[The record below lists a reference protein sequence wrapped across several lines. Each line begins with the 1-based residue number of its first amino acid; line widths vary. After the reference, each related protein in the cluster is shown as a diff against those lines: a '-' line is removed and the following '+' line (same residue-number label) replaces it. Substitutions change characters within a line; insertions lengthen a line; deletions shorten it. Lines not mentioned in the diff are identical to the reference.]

1 MKYKFVEELLSS
13 AFKRAKNNGNQ
24 FYDIKERNIVKLQTI
39 YQYIDDKLEKIYNDI
54 FLPENKFYKELY
66 KLLFADI
73 NIKKLR
79 ERIKYIRKIIKQ
91 VYLKYKDDIKL
102 TKDKKLIEKYRR
114 EFYGRISSILRR
126 NWIIFKYYNIYL
138 NRRRKIPNIKN
149 LPTVVISGLPN
160 VGKSTLL
167 KNLTGSNVKIEPYPF
182 TTKDLMIGYIKTP
195 YFDIQVI
202 DTPGILDRP
211 IEEMNEI
218 EKKSILALNY
228 LANLIIYIFD
238 LTETC
243 GYSIEEQV
251 NLLNMIKKIFN
262 KEIILY
268 FSKKDLF
275 TEREEKILNEFIKNY
290 NYNNMNIFYDYNK
303 LKEFLISYIKNK
315 KEWYI

>member
-1 MKYKFVEELLSS
+1 MKYKFVEDLLSS

-54 FLPENKFYKELY
+54 FLPESKFYRELY
-66 KLLFADI
+66 KLLFTDI

-91 VYLKYKDDIKL
+91 VYLKYKNDIKL

-211 IEEMNEI
+211 MEEMNEI

-243 GYSIEEQV
+243 GYSIEEQE
-251 NLLNMIKKIFN
+251 NLLNNIKKIFN

-275 TEREEKILNEFIKNY
+275 TEREEKILNEFIKK
-290 NYNNMNIFYDYNK
+290 YNNTNIFYDYNK
-303 LKEFLISYIKNK
+303 LKEFLISHIKNK

>member
-54 FLPENKFYKELY
+54 ILPENKFYKELY
-66 KLLFADI
+66 KLLFTDI

-91 VYLKYKDDIKL
+91 VYLKYKNDIKL

-228 LANLIIYIFD
+228 LANLIIYVFD

-243 GYSIEEQV
+243 GYSIKEQI
-251 NLLNMIKKIFN
+251 NLLNNIKKIFN

-275 TEREEKILNEFIKNY
+275 KEKEEKILNEFIKN
-290 NYNNMNIFYDYNK
+290 I
-303 LKEFLISYIKNK
+303 II
-315 KEWYI
+315 

>member
-1 MKYKFVEELLSS
+1 MKYKFVEELLLS
-13 AFKRAKNNGNQ
+13 AFKRAKNSGNK

-39 YQYIDDKLEKIYNDI
+39 YQYIDDKLEKMYNDI
-54 FLPENKFYKELY
+54 ILPENKFYKELY
-66 KLLFADI
+66 SLVFTDI
-73 NIKKLR
+73 DIKKLR

-91 VYLKYKDDIKL
+91 VYLKYKNDIKL
-102 TKDKKLIEKYRR
+102 TKDKKIIEKYRR

-126 NWIIFKYYNIYL
+126 NWIVFKYYNIYL

-218 EKKSILALNY
+218 ERKSILALNY

-243 GYSIEEQV
+243 GYSIEEQK
-251 NLLNMIKKIFN
+251 NLLNMIKKIFD

-275 TEREEKILNEFIKNY
+275 TEREERILNEFIKNY
-290 NYNNMNIFYDYNK
+290 NNMIIFYDYNK

>member
-54 FLPENKFYKELY
+54 ILPENKFYKELY
-66 KLLFADI
+66 KLLFTDI

-91 VYLKYKDDIKL
+91 VYLKYKNDIKL

-243 GYSIEEQV
+243 GYSIEEQK
-251 NLLNMIKKIFN
+251 NLLNMIKRIFN

-275 TEREEKILNEFIKNY
+275 TEKEEKILNEFIKK
-290 NYNNMNIFYDYNK
+290 YNNMNIFYDYNK

>member
-1 MKYKFVEELLSS
+1 
-13 AFKRAKNNGNQ
+13 
-24 FYDIKERNIVKLQTI
+24 
-39 YQYIDDKLEKIYNDI
+39 
-54 FLPENKFYKELY
+54 
-66 KLLFADI
+66 
-73 NIKKLR
+73 
-79 ERIKYIRKIIKQ
+79 
-91 VYLKYKDDIKL
+91 
-102 TKDKKLIEKYRR
+102 
-114 EFYGRISSILRR
+114 
-126 NWIIFKYYNIYL
+126 
-138 NRRRKIPNIKN
+138 
-149 LPTVVISGLPN
+149 
-160 VGKSTLL
+160 
-167 KNLTGSNVKIEPYPF
+167 
-182 TTKDLMIGYIKTP
+182 MIGYIKTP

-243 GYSIEEQV
+243 GYSIEEQI
-251 NLLNMIKKIFN
+251 NLLNMIKRIFN

-275 TEREEKILNEFIKNY
+275 TEKEEKILNEFIKK
-290 NYNNMNIFYDYNK
+290 YNNMNIFYDYNK

>member
-39 YQYIDDKLEKIYNDI
+39 YQYIDYKLEKIYNDI
-54 FLPENKFYKELY
+54 ILPENKFYKELY
-66 KLLFADI
+66 KLLFTDI

-91 VYLKYKDDIKL
+91 VYLEYKNDIKL
-102 TKDKKLIEKYRR
+102 TKDKKLIERYRR

-167 KNLTGSNVKIEPYPF
+167 KNLTGSNVKIEPYLF
-182 TTKDLMIGYIKTP
+182 TTKDLMLGYIKTP

-228 LANLIIYIFD
+228 LANLIIYVFD
-238 LTETC
+238 LTEKC
-243 GYSIEEQV
+243 GYSIKEQI
-251 NLLNMIKKIFN
+251 NLLKTIKKIFN

-275 TEREEKILNEFIKNY
+275 TEKEEKILNEFIKNH
-290 NYNNMNIFYDYNK
+290 NNINIFYDYNE

>member
-24 FYDIKERNIVKLQTI
+24 FYDIKERNIVKLQTM

-54 FLPENKFYKELY
+54 ILPENKFYKELY
-66 KLLFADI
+66 KLLFTDI

-91 VYLKYKDDIKL
+91 VYLKYKNDIKL

-182 TTKDLMIGYIKTP
+182 TTRDLMIGYIKTP
-195 YFDIQVI
+195 YFDIQII
-202 DTPGILDRP
+202 DTPGILDRS
-211 IEEMNEI
+211 IEEMNET
-218 EKKSILALNY
+218 EKKAILALDY

-243 GYSIEEQV
+243 GYSIKEQV
-251 NLLNMIKKIFN
+251 NLLNTIKKTFN
-262 KEIILY
+262 KEIIFY

-275 TEREEKILNEFIKNY
+275 KEREEKILNEFIKKH
-290 NYNNMNIFYDYNK
+290 NNMNIFYDYNR

>member
-54 FLPENKFYKELY
+54 FLPENKFYRELY
-66 KLLFADI
+66 KLLFTDI
-73 NIKKLR
+73 NIKKLK
-79 ERIKYIRKIIKQ
+79 ERIKYIRKIIRQ

-243 GYSIEEQV
+243 GYSIEEQI
-251 NLLNMIKKIFN
+251 NLLNNIKKIFN

-275 TEREEKILNEFIKNY
+275 TEREEKILNEFIKK
-290 NYNNMNIFYDYNK
+290 YNNMNIFYDYNK

>member
-54 FLPENKFYKELY
+54 ILPENRFYKELY
-66 KLLFADI
+66 KLLFTDI

-91 VYLKYKDDIKL
+91 VYLKYKNDIKL

-243 GYSIEEQV
+243 GYSIKEQI
-251 NLLNMIKKIFN
+251 NLLNNIKKIFN

-275 TEREEKILNEFIKNY
+275 TEKEEKILNEFIK

>member
-54 FLPENKFYKELY
+54 ILPENKFYKELY
-66 KLLFADI
+66 KLLFTDI
-73 NIKKLR
+73 DIKKLR

-91 VYLKYKDDIKL
+91 VYLKYNNDIKL

-243 GYSIEEQV
+243 GYSIEEQE
-251 NLLNMIKKIFN
+251 NLLNNIKKIFN

-275 TEREEKILNEFIKNY
+275 TEREEKILNEFIKK
-290 NYNNMNIFYDYNK
+290 YNNMNIFYDYNK

>member
-54 FLPENKFYKELY
+54 FLPENKFYRELY
-66 KLLFADI
+66 KLLFTDI
-73 NIKKLR
+73 NIKKLK
-79 ERIKYIRKIIKQ
+79 ERIKYIRKIIRQ

-243 GYSIEEQV
+243 GYSIEEQI

-275 TEREEKILNEFIKNY
+275 TEREEKILNEFIKK
-290 NYNNMNIFYDYNK
+290 YNNMNIFYDYNK

>member
-39 YQYIDDKLEKIYNDI
+39 YQYIDYKLEKIYNDI
-54 FLPENKFYKELY
+54 ILPENKFYKELY
-66 KLLFADI
+66 KLLFTDI

-91 VYLKYKDDIKL
+91 VYLEYKNDIKL
-102 TKDKKLIEKYRR
+102 TKDKKLIERYRR

-149 LPTVVISGLPN
+149 SPTVVISGLPN

-167 KNLTGSNVKIEPYPF
+167 KNLTGSNVKIEPYLF
-182 TTKDLMIGYIKTP
+182 TTKDLMLGYIKTP

-228 LANLIIYIFD
+228 LANLIIYVFD

-243 GYSIEEQV
+243 GYSIKEQI
-251 NLLNMIKKIFN
+251 NLLKTIKKIFN

-275 TEREEKILNEFIKNY
+275 TEKEEKILNEFIKNH
-290 NYNNMNIFYDYNK
+290 NNINIFYDYNE

>member
-54 FLPENKFYKELY
+54 ILPENKFYRELY
-66 KLLFADI
+66 KLLFTDI

-243 GYSIEEQV
+243 GYSIEEQE
-251 NLLNMIKKIFN
+251 NLLNNIKKIFN

-275 TEREEKILNEFIKNY
+275 TEREEKTLNEFIKK
-290 NYNNMNIFYDYNK
+290 YNNMNIFYDYNK
-303 LKEFLISYIKNK
+303 LKEFLISHIKNK

>member
-54 FLPENKFYKELY
+54 ILPENKFYKELY
-66 KLLFADI
+66 KLLFTDI

-91 VYLKYKDDIKL
+91 VYLKYKNDIKL
-102 TKDKKLIEKYRR
+102 TKDKKLIERYRR

-243 GYSIEEQV
+243 GYSIEEQI
-251 NLLNMIKKIFN
+251 NLLNI
-262 KEIILY
+262 
-268 FSKKDLF
+268 
-275 TEREEKILNEFIKNY
+275 
-290 NYNNMNIFYDYNK
+290 
-303 LKEFLISYIKNK
+303 
-315 KEWYI
+315 

>member
-73 NIKKLR
+73 NIKKLK
-79 ERIKYIRKIIKQ
+79 ERIKYIRKIIRQ
-91 VYLKYKDDIKL
+91 VYLKYNNDIKL

-243 GYSIEEQV
+243 GYSIEEQE

-275 TEREEKILNEFIKNY
+275 TEREEKILNEFIKK
-290 NYNNMNIFYDYNK
+290 YNNMNIFYDYNK
-303 LKEFLISYIKNK
+303 LKEFLVSYIKNK

>member
-66 KLLFADI
+66 KLLFTDI

-167 KNLTGSNVKIEPYPF
+167 KNMTGSNVKIEPYPF

-211 IEEMNEI
+211 IEGMNEI

-243 GYSIEEQV
+243 GYSIEEQE
-251 NLLNMIKKIFN
+251 NLLNNIKKIFN

-275 TEREEKILNEFIKNY
+275 TEREEKILNEFIKK
-290 NYNNMNIFYDYNK
+290 YNNMNIFYDYNK

>member
-1 MKYKFVEELLSS
+1 MKYKFVEELLLS

-54 FLPENKFYKELY
+54 ILPENKFYKELY
-66 KLLFADI
+66 KLLFTDI
-73 NIKKLR
+73 NIKKLK

-91 VYLKYKDDIKL
+91 VYLKYNNDIKL

-243 GYSIEEQV
+243 GYSIEEQI
-251 NLLNMIKKIFN
+251 NLLNMIKRIFN

-275 TEREEKILNEFIKNY
+275 TEKEEKILNEFIK

>member
-54 FLPENKFYKELY
+54 ILPENKFYRELY
-66 KLLFADI
+66 KLLFTDI

-243 GYSIEEQV
+243 GYSIEEQE
-251 NLLNMIKKIFN
+251 NLLNNIKKIFN

-290 NYNNMNIFYDYNK
+290 NNMNIFYDYNK

>member
-54 FLPENKFYKELY
+54 ILPENKFYKELY
-66 KLLFADI
+66 KLLFTDI

-91 VYLKYKDDIKL
+91 VYLKYKNDIKL
-102 TKDKKLIEKYRR
+102 TKDKKLIERYRR

-149 LPTVVISGLPN
+149 SPTVVISGLPN

-167 KNLTGSNVKIEPYPF
+167 KNLTGSNVKIEPYLF
-182 TTKDLMIGYIKTP
+182 TTKDLMLGYIKTP

-228 LANLIIYIFD
+228 LANLIIYVFD

-243 GYSIEEQV
+243 GYSIKEQI
-251 NLLNMIKKIFN
+251 NLLKTIKKIFN

-275 TEREEKILNEFIKNY
+275 TEKEQKILNEFIKNH
-290 NYNNMNIFYDYNK
+290 NNINIFYDYNE

>member
-54 FLPENKFYKELY
+54 ILPENKFYKELY
-66 KLLFADI
+66 KLLFTDI
-73 NIKKLR
+73 NIKKLK

-91 VYLKYKDDIKL
+91 IYLKYKNDIKL
-102 TKDKKLIEKYRR
+102 TKDKKLIERYRR

-126 NWIIFKYYNIYL
+126 NWIVFKYYNIYL

-228 LANLIIYIFD
+228 LANLIIYVFD

-243 GYSIEEQV
+243 GYSIKEQI
-251 NLLNMIKKIFN
+251 NLLNNIKKIFN

-275 TEREEKILNEFIKNY
+275 KEKEEKILNEFIKNY
-290 NYNNMNIFYDYNK
+290 NNMNIFYDYNE

>member
-1 MKYKFVEELLSS
+1 MKYKFVEDLLLS
-13 AFKRAKNNGNQ
+13 AFKRARNNGNQ

-54 FLPENKFYKELY
+54 ILPENKFYKELY
-66 KLLFADI
+66 KLLFTDI
-73 NIKKLR
+73 NIKKLK

-91 VYLKYKDDIKL
+91 VYLKYKNDIKL

-202 DTPGILDRP
+202 DTPGILDRS

-243 GYSIEEQV
+243 GYSIKEQI
-251 NLLNMIKKIFN
+251 NLLNTIKKIFN

-275 TEREEKILNEFIKNY
+275 TEKEEKILNEFIKNY
-290 NYNNMNIFYDYNK
+290 NNMNIFYDYNE

>member
-54 FLPENKFYKELY
+54 ILPENKFYKELY
-66 KLLFADI
+66 KLLFTDI

-91 VYLKYKDDIKL
+91 VYLKYKNDIKL
-102 TKDKKLIEKYRR
+102 TKDKKLIERYRR

-243 GYSIEEQV
+243 GYSIKEQI
-251 NLLNMIKKIFN
+251 NLLNTIKKIFN

-275 TEREEKILNEFIKNY
+275 TEKEEKIINEFIKK
-290 NYNNMNIFYDYNK
+290 YNNMNIFYDYNK

>member
-66 KLLFADI
+66 KLLFTDI

-91 VYLKYKDDIKL
+91 VYLKYKNDIKL
-102 TKDKKLIEKYRR
+102 TKDKKLIERYRR

-243 GYSIEEQV
+243 GYSIEEQE
-251 NLLNMIKKIFN
+251 NLLNNIKKIFN

-275 TEREEKILNEFIKNY
+275 TEREEKILNEFIKK
-290 NYNNMNIFYDYNK
+290 YNNMNIFYDYNK

>member
-54 FLPENKFYKELY
+54 ILPENKFYKELY
-66 KLLFADI
+66 KLLFTDI
-73 NIKKLR
+73 DIKKLR
-79 ERIKYIRKIIKQ
+79 ERIKYIRKTIKQ
-91 VYLKYKDDIKL
+91 VYLKYNNDIKL

-243 GYSIEEQV
+243 GYSIEEQI

-275 TEREEKILNEFIKNY
+275 TEREEKILNEFIKK
-290 NYNNMNIFYDYNK
+290 YNNMNIFYDYNK